1 MSELLD
7 MKQTRATKRV
17 DQIQVVKTFG
27 ARMRVAREIN
37 NFSQQKAAELL
48 GYKNSSK
55 LAKIEGATDTNSVPL
70 WLIPKAADVYKV
82 SVDFLF
88 GISDD
93 WERDPVVAA
102 ERETSKWVFDVWER
116 AKVAEVNAIR
126 VVHNKQVSIV
136 KSITSALT
144 RSKENLQQVE
154 RVREL
159 NPEFD
164 ELRGGAKLLR
174 LLIETAEEAMG
185 LGYELNKLRAL
196 NNVAKQENDNLDIF
210 KDL

>member
-1 MSELLD
+1 
-7 MKQTRATKRV
+7 
-17 DQIQVVKTFG
+17 
-27 ARMRVAREIN
+27 
-37 NFSQQKAAELL
+37 
-48 GYKNSSK
+48 
-55 LAKIEGATDTNSVPL
+55 
-70 WLIPKAADVYKV
+70 
-82 SVDFLF
+82 
-88 GISDD
+88 
-93 WERDPVVAA
+93 
-102 ERETSKWVFDVWER
+102 
-116 AKVAEVNAIR
+116 
-126 VVHNKQVSIV
+126 VHNKQVSIV

-164 ELRGGAKLLR
+164 EMRGGAKLLR